1 MFTAHL
7 VCEGMP
13 RIKLGCFAVKSHH
26 DAHDRAKDKYEKI
39 MKKMQ
44 TGQWKVE
51 TRDEET
57 GTVEVWGTV

>member
-26 DAHDRAKDKYEKI
+26 DACDRAKKKYERI
-39 MKKMQ
+39 FMKFA

-57 GTVEVWGTV
+57 GTVERWGTV